1 MGEGTCKAAC
11 VAQGTMA
18 GEILS
23 LSLSLK
29 SGRRVCRKDLRRA
42 GNCIGICREMK
53 NNLEEGD
60 VMDWLEDDEMM
71 KEWEEVSKD
80 EETFL

>member
-1 MGEGTCKAAC
+1 MSRDE
-11 VAQGTMA
+11 
-18 GEILS
+18 
-23 LSLSLK
+23 
-29 SGRRVCRKDLRRA
+29 
-42 GNCIGICREMK
+42 

>member
-1 MGEGTCKAAC
+1 MSRDE
-11 VAQGTMA
+11 
-18 GEILS
+18 
-23 LSLSLK
+23 
-29 SGRRVCRKDLRRA
+29 
-42 GNCIGICREMK
+42 

-80 EETFL
+80 EETYL

>member
-1 MGEGTCKAAC
+1 MSRDA
-11 VAQGTMA
+11 
-18 GEILS
+18 
-23 LSLSLK
+23 
-29 SGRRVCRKDLRRA
+29 
-42 GNCIGICREMK
+42 

-80 EETFL
+80 EETYL